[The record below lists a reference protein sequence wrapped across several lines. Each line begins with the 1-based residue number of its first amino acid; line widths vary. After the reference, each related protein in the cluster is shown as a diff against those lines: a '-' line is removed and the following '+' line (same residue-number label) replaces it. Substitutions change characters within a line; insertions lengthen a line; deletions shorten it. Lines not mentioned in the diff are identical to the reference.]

1 MPPRLFACQAGTH
14 PRFRKSER
22 LIWDTSAV
30 ILSEMSRP
38 ILPDSVATSMKT
50 ALTYPHTNDNF
61 TTR

>member
-1 MPPRLFACQAGTH
+1 MPPRLGACQAGTH

-50 ALTYPHTNDNF
+50 ALTYPHTNDN
-61 TTR
+61 TSTR

>member
-1 MPPRLFACQAGTH
+1 MPPGLFACQAGT
-14 PRFRKSER
+14 PLDSEKSER

-50 ALTYPHTNDNF
+50 ALTYPHTNDN
-61 TTR
+61 TITR